1 MAVALSP
8 LSPFGPI
15 RPFYP
20 TPGVS
25 FDWTVLG
32 GGFGVLFLG
41 PVLGAIGL
49 AVSNSPSSSAR
60 RRRLATKTTLLRG
73 DRMLGLPAPAAT
85 GLRFA
90 LQPGTETDAVPMRS
104 AIVGAALAAIVLVA
118 TVTFG
123 ASLDH
128 LVSTPRLYG
137 WNWSFA
143 LSGGDG
149 GGGGDIPERQAATLL
164 AHDRYLSAY
173 SGVYFVNVIVDGQD
187 VPVIATSPGRSVQPL
202 LLRWP

>member
-1 MAVALSP
+1 
-8 LSPFGPI
+8 
-15 RPFYP
+15 
-20 TPGVS
+20 
-25 FDWTVLG
+25 
-32 GGFGVLFLG
+32 
-41 PVLGAIGL
+41 
-49 AVSNSPSSSAR
+49 
-60 RRRLATKTTLLRG
+60 
-73 DRMLGLPAPAAT
+73 MLGLPAPAAT

-104 AIVGAALAAIVLVA
+104 AIVGAALAAIVLIA

-137 WNWSFA
+137 WNWSYA

-173 SGVYFVNVIVDGQD
+173 SGVYFVNRHRRR
-187 VPVIATSPGRSVQPL
+187 PGRPGDRHEPRCQGPAPAPTMATISSDL
-202 LLRWP
+202 TR